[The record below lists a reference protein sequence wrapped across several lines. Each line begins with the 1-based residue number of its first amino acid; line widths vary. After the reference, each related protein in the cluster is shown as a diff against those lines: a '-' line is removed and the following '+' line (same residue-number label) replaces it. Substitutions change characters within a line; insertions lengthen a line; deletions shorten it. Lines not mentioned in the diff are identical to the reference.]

1 MYFVALSVY
10 ASYIPHHFSLLWVCV
25 GTGTRQS
32 APPLPAHP
40 GEEESCQ
47 PPAAD
52 VSQVLVGLDP
62 GGFADPGL
70 LCGLEHRVLSHP
82 PEDEYKPLL
91 QREFRLVEEGACP
104 DAAALLAAVIYTAPP
119 IVNFEGN
126 PRYATPE
133 DGMFDR
139 FWDMT
144 VPSLVLNVVSTLH
157 LHQ

>member
-1 MYFVALSVY
+1 MHLTSHTTLAYFGFVSEQGLVNL
-10 ASYIPHHFSLLWVCV
+10 HHHSLPTQEKRRVS
-25 GTGTRQS
+25 R
-32 APPLPAHP
+32 
-40 GEEESCQ
+40 CQ

-144 VPSLVLNVVSTLH
+144 VPSLVLNVISTLH